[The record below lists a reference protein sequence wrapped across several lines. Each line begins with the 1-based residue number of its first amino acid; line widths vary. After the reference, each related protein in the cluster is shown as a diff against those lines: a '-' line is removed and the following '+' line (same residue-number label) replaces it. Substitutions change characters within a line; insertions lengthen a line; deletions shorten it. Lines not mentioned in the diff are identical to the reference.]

1 MVACCLY
8 TVGSG
13 CVLSSPALSRLTR
26 PVVRVQGSWFIQPGL
41 CLQALGPRVT
51 EILKGTFRTSFEHFK
66 AAAGRTAA
74 VLQVSLRVSSREKLY
89 KYTVGF
95 LLYCTYCTYWY
106 CQLQHAYVLICEKYV
121 FWTVFSHTPLQA
133 CTAGDAISVA
143 FCEKKNLSQGFA
155 QLGSSSLQPRLHVA
169 SHYACKL

>member
-1 MVACCLY
+1 M
-8 TVGSG
+8 
-13 CVLSSPALSRLTR
+13 
-26 PVVRVQGSWFIQPGL
+26 RVQGSWFIQPGL

-95 LLYCTYCTYWY
+95 STVLYLLY
-106 CQLQHAYVLICEKYV
+106 LLVLVNSCMLM
-121 FWTVFSHTPLQA
+121 S
-133 CTAGDAISVA
+133 
-143 FCEKKNLSQGFA
+143 
-155 QLGSSSLQPRLHVA
+155 
-169 SHYACKL
+169 